1 MLNIHE
7 PDPLSRTELSI
18 ARVGP
23 ATIISLACPQLHES
37 QAEALEFSF
46 REFVESSAGR
56 LVVDMTAVANF
67 SCAWINSLIQLSRE
81 CDRLQGRLVVVGLN
95 HRHRRLLHETGL
107 TRYLTLAS
115 TQHEALD
122 LVGCPMISPW
132 RLTIA
137 RMLNIPVA
145 STPYARAA

>member
-18 ARVGP
+18 AKVGP
-23 ATIISLACPQLHES
+23 ATIASLACPQLHEE
-37 QAEALEFSF
+37 QAEALEFSL
-46 REFVESSAGR
+46 RELVETSGGR
-56 LVVDMTAVANF
+56 LIVDMTAVANF
-67 SCAWINSLIQLSRE
+67 SCAWINTLIVLTRACE
-81 CDRLQGRLVVVGLN
+81 TRQGRLAVVGIN
-95 HRHRRLLHETGL
+95 HRHRRLLSETGL

-145 STPYARAA
+145 PTLYSKAA